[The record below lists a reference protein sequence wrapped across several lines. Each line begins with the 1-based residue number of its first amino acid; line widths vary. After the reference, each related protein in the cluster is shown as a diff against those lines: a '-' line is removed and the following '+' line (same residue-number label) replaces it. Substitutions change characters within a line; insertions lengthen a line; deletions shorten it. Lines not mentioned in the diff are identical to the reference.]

1 LLWYRLFPNASYSV
15 GVLPAALVASLPA
28 WIAIFLSLRQR
39 PADLHPLRL
48 GLILAALLALFAG
61 GLVVSMKIGGGVD
74 IHNLDAYL
82 SLLLIVTAYIVL
94 GKYAAEKDEMIPQLV
109 LPWWLALLLVAV
121 PAWFLAGANGGFPT
135 FDPVRTG
142 AVIDA
147 LQERVDEVNK
157 QGDEIL
163 FITQRH
169 LASMHMLAHVEM
181 VPEYEREELMEM
193 AMGENQEYLQIFRAD
208 MERQRFAAIVVDPL
222 TYRLLGRKYVFGEE
236 NNAWVRNIMKAILC
250 NYREDIIF
258 SADQIAVYV
267 PQQGTR
273 QCP

>member
-1 LLWYRLFPNASYSV
+1 M
-15 GVLPAALVASLPA
+15 
-28 WIAIFLSLRQR
+28 FLSLRQR
-39 PADLHPLRL
+39 RADVHPLRL
-48 GLILAALLALFAG
+48 GLVVAALLALFAG

-94 GKYAAEKDEMIPQLV
+94 RKNASENIEMTAPLT
-109 LPWWLALLLVAV
+109 LPWWLALSLVAV
-121 PAWFLAGANGGFPT
+121 PAWFLLGANGGFRAS
-135 FDPVRTG
+135 DPVRTG
-142 AVIDA
+142 VVIGS
-147 LQERVDEVNK
+147 LQTHVDEVNL
-157 QGDEIL
+157 QDSEIL

-169 LASMHMLAHVEM
+169 LVSMHMLDNVEM

-193 AMGENQEYLQIFRAD
+193 AMGDNQEYLQIFRAD

-236 NNAWVRNIMKAILC
+236 NNAWVRNIMKPILC
-250 NYREDIIF
+250 NYREEQVF
-258 SADQIAVYV
+258 PADQIAIYV
-267 PQQGTR
+267 PQQGAR